1 MKAIR
6 NKNYGLQLLRMIL
19 SFWVVLYHCLTKSKN
34 ALILNFI
41 KKMFHVPTF
50 FFISFYFLFPIIKR
64 VNTSKMILRLERLFI
79 PYIIW
84 PFITWSINN
93 FLFIKYH
100 KSRLNRFLSKS
111 ELFEQLIVGRIFF
124 KQFWYLFNLLFFSI
138 SFFILSLIIKINT
151 FLKIMKFFA
160 IVSYFL
166 QYSSYNY
173 IYFDKFKESISHSI
187 GHFVEILPIAITAF
201 ILNDKDIP
209 NKLAKRRY
217 KAIIYSF
224 LGIYFIYKY
233 EIFKKIKKYG
243 NKYNFNGFDKNI
255 FATFLLIFFY
265 LIPINLIK
273 SYKIKTIIELVSNYT
288 QGIYCIHPLTDYYGK
303 KLFHFKTTFKG
314 CLIIYLREL
323 IAVIKKLCCLLIRCK

>member
-1 MKAIR
+1 
-6 NKNYGLQLLRMIL
+6 
-19 SFWVVLYHCLTKSKN
+19 
-34 ALILNFI
+34 
-41 KKMFHVPTF
+41 MFHVPTF

-93 FLFIKYH
+93 FLFIK
-100 KSRLNRFLSKS
+100 
-111 ELFEQLIVGRIFF
+111 
-124 KQFWYLFNLLFFSI
+124 YLFNLLFFSI

-224 LGIYFIYKY
+224 LGI
-233 EIFKKIKKYG
+233 
-243 NKYNFNGFDKNI
+243 
-255 FATFLLIFFY
+255 
-265 LIPINLIK
+265 
-273 SYKIKTIIELVSNYT
+273 
-288 QGIYCIHPLTDYYGK
+288 
-303 KLFHFKTTFKG
+303 
-314 CLIIYLREL
+314 
-323 IAVIKKLCCLLIRCK
+323 